1 VNSGR
6 PVVPAVDTVRRTR
19 NEGDEV
25 PRRRASRYAVAA
37 PGTRHPAPGTR
48 HPAPGART
56 GAATMGRSTS
66 GDEGA
71 MMTEFATRRR
81 RLMSTMGR
89 GAAAVLV
96 SAHEVARNG
105 DVDYPFRQDS
115 TFYYL
120 TGFEEPDAV
129 AVLRPGHHEPFV
141 MFVRPHDPAQ
151 AIWVGPRAGV
161 DGASARF
168 GADLAFPIEELEDR
182 LPGLLS
188 SATTLYFPF
197 GGSGD
202 GGTSRVESLISRVIA
217 RRRAAAPRGTA
228 PLEAVRDPLPL
239 VDAMRVVKSRAEV
252 AALQRAIDATGAG
265 LQAAMRATR
274 PGLHEYEVQAILEAE
289 YRLAG
294 SPRDGFPTIAAAGEH
309 SCTLHYTTNRARIE
323 DGDLLLL
330 DTGAEVDYYGADVTR
345 TFPANG
351 RFTPA
356 QRDVYDIVF
365 EAQAAGIARVR
376 PGVTFHSVH
385 DAALR
390 VLVQGLIDLRI
401 LRGEVEGNIERET
414 YRPYFMHGTSHW
426 LGLDVHDAGVYR
438 ANGKS
443 TTLVPGMVLTVEPGL
458 YLSSDAPRVPKR
470 LRGIGVRI
478 EDDVLVTPSGRR
490 NLSGAI
496 PSRTGDLEAIVGQG

>member
-1 VNSGR
+1 
-6 PVVPAVDTVRRTR
+6 
-19 NEGDEV
+19 
-25 PRRRASRYAVAA
+25 
-37 PGTRHPAPGTR
+37 
-48 HPAPGART
+48 
-56 GAATMGRSTS
+56 
-66 GDEGA
+66 
-71 MMTEFATRRR
+71 MTEFATRRR
-81 RLMSTMGR
+81 RLMSQLGR
-89 GAAAVLV
+89 GSAAVFV
-96 SAHEVARNG
+96 GANEAGRNG

-120 TGFEEPDAV
+120 TGFEEPNAV
-129 AVLRPGHHEPFV
+129 AVLRPGHAEPFV
-141 MFVRPHDPAQ
+141 MFVRPHDPEQ

-161 DGASARF
+161 EGARADY
-168 GADLAFPIEELEDR
+168 GADLAFPIEELESR

-197 GGSGD
+197 GE
-202 GGTSRVESLISRVIA
+202 VEHSSVEPLISRIVA
-217 RRRAAAPRGTA
+217 RRRAGAQRGMA

-252 AALQRAIDATGAG
+252 AALQAAIDATGAG
-265 LQAAMRATR
+265 LRAAMRATR
-274 PGLHEYEVQAILEAE
+274 PGLYEYEVQAILEAE

-309 SCTLHYTTNRARIE
+309 SCTLHYTANRARIE

-351 RFTPA
+351 RFTSA
-356 QRDVYDIVF
+356 QRAVYDIVY

-390 VLVQGLIDLRI
+390 VVVQGLIDLRI
-401 LRGEVEGNIERET
+401 LRGTVESNIEREA

-426 LGLDVHDAGVYR
+426 LGLDVHDAGIYR

-443 TTLVPGMVLTVEPGL
+443 TPLFAGMVLTVEPGL
-458 YLSSDAPRVPKR
+458 YLATDAPRVPKR
-470 LRGIGVRI
+470 LQGIGVRI

-496 PSRTGDLEAIVGQG
+496 PSRAEDLEALVGTDA

>member
-1 VNSGR
+1 
-6 PVVPAVDTVRRTR
+6 
-19 NEGDEV
+19 
-25 PRRRASRYAVAA
+25 
-37 PGTRHPAPGTR
+37 
-48 HPAPGART
+48 
-56 GAATMGRSTS
+56 MTS
-66 GDEGA
+66 
-71 MMTEFATRRR
+71 MSEFATRRR
-81 RLMSTMGR
+81 RLMSQLGR
-89 GAAAVLV
+89 GSAAVFV
-96 SAHEVARNG
+96 SALETNRNG
-105 DVDYPFRQDS
+105 DVDHPFRQDS

-120 TGFEEPDAV
+120 TGFEEPNAV
-129 AVLRPGHHEPFV
+129 AVLRPGHDEPFV
-141 MFVRPHDPAQ
+141 MFVRPHDPEQ

-161 DGASARF
+161 EGARSLY
-168 GADLAFPIEELEDR
+168 GADAAYPIEELDDR

-188 SATTLYFPF
+188 TATRLYFPV
-197 GGSGD
+197 GE
-202 GGTSRVESLISRVIA
+202 VEHSHVEPLISRYVA
-217 RRRAAAPRGTA
+217 RRRAAAQRGMA

-252 AALQRAIDATGAG
+252 AALQAAIDATGAG
-265 LQAAMRATR
+265 LHAAMRATR
-274 PGLHEYEVQAILEAE
+274 PGMHEYEVQAILEAE

-309 SCTLHYTTNRARIE
+309 SCTLHYTANRARIE

-356 QRDVYDIVF
+356 QRDVYQIVW

-385 DAALR
+385 DAALK

-401 LRGEVEGNIERET
+401 LRGSVQSNIERDA

-426 LGLDVHDAGVYR
+426 LGLDVHDAGIYR

-443 TTLVPGMVLTVEPGL
+443 TPLVPGMVLTVEPGL
-458 YLSSDAPRVPKR
+458 YLATGAPRVPKR
-470 LRGIGVRI
+470 LQGIGVRI
-478 EDDVLVTPSGRR
+478 EDDVLVTSGGRR
-490 NLSGAI
+490 NLSGRI
-496 PSRTGDLEAIVGQG
+496 PSTVDALEALVGSGG

>member
-1 VNSGR
+1 M
-6 PVVPAVDTVRRTR
+6 P
-19 NEGDEV
+19 
-25 PRRRASRYAVAA
+25 
-37 PGTRHPAPGTR
+37 
-48 HPAPGART
+48 
-56 GAATMGRSTS
+56 
-66 GDEGA
+66 
-71 MMTEFATRRR
+71 EFAARRR
-81 RLMSTMGR
+81 RLMSQLGR
-89 GAAAVLV
+89 GSAAVFVGAL
-96 SAHEVARNG
+96 ETTRNG
-105 DVDYPFRQDS
+105 DVDHPFRQDS

-120 TGFEEPDAV
+120 TGFEEPNAV
-129 AVLRPGHHEPFV
+129 AVLRPGHPEPFV
-141 MFVRPHDPAQ
+141 MFVRPHDPEQ
-151 AIWVGPRAGV
+151 AVWVGPRAGV
-161 DGASARF
+161 EGARERY
-168 GADLAFPIEELEDR
+168 GADLAYPIEDLDTT

-197 GGSGD
+197 GE
-202 GGTSRVESLISRVIA
+202 VEHSAVEPLISRYVA
-217 RRRAAAPRGTA
+217 RRRMAAQRGVA

-252 AALQRAIDATGAG
+252 AALQAAIDATGAG
-265 LQAAMRATR
+265 LHAAMRATR

-309 SCTLHYTTNRARIE
+309 SCTLHYTANRARIE

-351 RFTPA
+351 RFTRA
-356 QRDVYDIVF
+356 QRDVYEIVW

-385 DAALR
+385 DAALK

-401 LRGEVEGNIERET
+401 LRGSVEGNIEHEA

-426 LGLDVHDAGVYR
+426 LGLDVHDAGIYR

-443 TTLVPGMVLTVEPGL
+443 TALVPGMVLTVEPGL
-458 YLSSDAPRVPKR
+458 YLATDAPRVPKR
-470 LRGIGVRI
+470 LQGIGVRI

-490 NLSGAI
+490 NLSGRI
-496 PSRTGDLEAIVGQG
+496 PSTVDALEALVGQDA